1 MGETDMTT
9 QNRHWI
15 LAKRPVGNGY
25 AEAFAL
31 REEPVP
37 VPGEGQILVENK
49 VLSMDSGTR
58 MYMTDREDSYQPGTP
73 LGEKLIGTVLGVVAQ
88 SRHPGFAAGDRVRCY
103 GQWADYSL
111 VSPDA
116 EYCVTLDDT
125 HADLKQ
131 YVGVF
136 GANGWTAYV
145 GVIETGV
152 AKEGETF
159 VVSAAAGCTG
169 IMAGQIAKL
178 TGCRVV
184 GIAGGAAKCGLLT
197 TEYGFDAA
205 IDYKAA
211 NVETELARLCPEGVD
226 LYFDNVGGE
235 ILDAVLG
242 NMALFGRVAVCGLI
256 TNYIAQGPV
265 PGPYRFDQVLM
276 KRLRIEGFFSPDFY
290 AREREIN
297 PILAKWEAAGQL
309 KLPFVVSQGLESTAE
324 AFTML
329 FTGANVGKVVVE
341 L

>member
-1 MGETDMTT
+1 MTT
-9 QNRHWI
+9 QNRHWV
-15 LAKRPVGNGY
+15 LARRPVGNGY

-31 REEPVP
+31 RSEPVP
-37 VPGEGQILVENK
+37 QPGEGQILVENK

-73 LGEKLIGTVLGVVAQ
+73 LGEKLIGTVLGEVAA
-88 SRHPGFAAGDRVRCY
+88 SRHPGFAVGDRVRCY

-116 EYCVTLDDT
+116 EYCVRLDDA

-131 YVGVF
+131 YVGIF
-136 GANGWTAYV
+136 GANGWTAWV
-145 GVIETGV
+145 GVIETGK
-152 AKEGETF
+152 AKRGESF

-178 TGCRVV
+178 TGCRVI
-184 GIAGGAAKCGLLT
+184 GIAGGAAKCSLLT
-197 TEYGFDAA
+197 SEYGFDAA
-205 IDYKAA
+205 IDYKAG
-211 NVETELARLCPEGVD
+211 NVEAELARLCPDGID

-235 ILDAVLG
+235 ILDAALA

-256 TNYIAQGPV
+256 TNYIAQGAV

-290 AREREIN
+290 ARESEIN
-297 PILAKWEAAGQL
+297 PILSRWQEAGQL
-309 KLPFVVSQGLESTAE
+309 KLPFDVSRGLEATPA
-324 AFTML
+324 AFTKL
-329 FTGANVGKVVVE
+329 FTGANIGKVVVE